1 MRQAAA
7 SNSNPRKRMSQQI
20 ENAENLPDG
29 SADAALDNETVEE
42 LLGMQDKV
50 RELGEQVS
58 ELRYNK
64 GGAGSAQTQAQ
75 SIDKTALKEM
85 EDRILNQVEQWN
97 AHQEETL
104 RQQAHEIEEFV
115 SYNFPLLLQI
125 FTLFILL
132 GQTKLN
138 AAIVAL
144 AERPQQ
150 KRPISFLREAP
161 ARQSVHC

>member
-1 MRQAAA
+1 
-7 SNSNPRKRMSQQI
+7 MSQQI

-85 EDRILNQVEQWN
+85 EDRILNQVE
-97 AHQEETL
+97 
-104 RQQAHEIEEFV
+104 
-115 SYNFPLLLQI
+115 
-125 FTLFILL
+125 
-132 GQTKLN
+132 
-138 AAIVAL
+138 
-144 AERPQQ
+144 
-150 KRPISFLREAP
+150 
-161 ARQSVHC
+161 